1 MDASRPTPS
10 TLFLEQ
16 YLERVAF
23 HIAYSHDEFVYVD
36 GFSGPW
42 KAIDEGLED
51 TSFMIAIRK
60 LQYVREALGKV
71 GKAPRIRCLFI
82 EADHSRFVAL
92 ESATRDVARLETK
105 ALCGDFETLIPDIQQ
120 FVGTGFSLIFID
132 PTGWD
137 GFAMARIAPLLNNAR
152 GEVIVNFMYDHINR
166 FLNDTRPEIEA
177 SFHRLFGTD
186 QWTFVRSVADREQ
199 IVEYYGAQLQQHGA
213 YPFVTC
219 TPILKPLADRP
230 YFYLLYCTRNIRGL
244 IEFRA
249 TEQRSLPARQQA
261 RDAGKQRHRI
271 AKTGQQELYD
281 ASDLGTPSA
290 LELRTQQTTDRR
302 QENVSPPRRH
312 LETQLTYEHLLGKLL
327 VQPFVSEKDVKQLIA
342 DATRR
347 GEPGNRRAH
356 GQANRTAP
364 PLRAP
369 RSHGI
374 LSILLTNPQ
383 RVPEWFHSDA
393 PHLGAIN
400 TLSASIAEA
409 E

>member
-1 MDASRPTPS
+1 MDAELYHGREQTYAKH
-10 TLFLEQ
+10 LFLEQ

-23 HIAYSHDEFVYVD
+23 HIAYAHDEFVYVD

-42 KAIDEGLED
+42 KATGEGLED

-71 GKAPRIRCLFI
+71 GKAPRMRCLFI
-82 EADHSRFVAL
+82 EADPVRFVAL
-92 ESATRDVARLETK
+92 EAATRNVARLETK

-137 GFAMARIAPLLNNAR
+137 GFAMEPITTLLNNAR

-186 QWTFVRSVADREQ
+186 QWKFIRTVADREQ
-199 IVEYYGAQLQQHGA
+199 IVEYYGAQLQKHGA
-213 YPFVTC
+213 YPFVTF

-230 YFYLLYCTRNIRGL
+230 HFYLLYCTRNIRGL

-249 TEQRSLPARQQA
+249 TEQRSLPAQQQA

-281 ASDLGTPSA
+281 ASDLSTPHT
-290 LELRTQQTTDRR
+290 LEHERNR
-302 QENVSPPRRH
+302 QLAKATERFTA
-312 LETQLTYEHLLGKLL
+312 ETAPGKQLTYEHLLGKLL

-347 GEPGNRRAH
+347 GDMVIDGLT
-356 GQANRTAP
+356 GKQTAP
-364 PLRAP
+364 RLHCVLRG
-369 RSHGI
+369 R
-374 LSILLTNPQ
+374 T
-383 RVPEWFHSDA
+383 R
-393 PHLGAIN
+393 
-400 TLSASIAEA
+400 T
-409 E
+409 

>member
-1 MDASRPTPS
+1 MDAELYHGREQTYAKH
-10 TLFLEQ
+10 LFLEQ

-23 HIAYSHDEFVYVD
+23 HIAYAHDEFVYVD

-71 GKAPRIRCLFI
+71 GKAPRMRCLFI
-82 EADHSRFVAL
+82 EADRSRFVAL
-92 ESATRDVARLETK
+92 EEATRDVARLETK

-137 GFAMARIAPLLNNAR
+137 GFAMERISPLLNNAK

-186 QWTFVRSVADREQ
+186 QWTFVRSAADREQ

-271 AKTGQQELYD
+271 AKTGQEELYD
-281 ASDLGTPSA
+281 ASDLGTLSA
-290 LELRTQQTTDRR
+290 LDHERNKQLTKARERFTA
-302 QENVSPPRRH
+302 
-312 LETQLTYEHLLGKLL
+312 ETAPGKQLTYEHLLGKLL

-342 DATRR
+342 EATRR
-347 GEPGNRRAH
+347 GDLVIDGLT
-356 GQANRTAP
+356 GKQTAP
-364 PLRAP
+364 RLHCVLRG
-369 RSHGI
+369 RTES
-374 LSILLTNPQ
+374 
-383 RVPEWFHSDA
+383 
-393 PHLGAIN
+393 
-400 TLSASIAEA
+400 
-409 E
+409 

>member
-1 MDASRPTPS
+1 M
-10 TLFLEQ
+10 
-16 YLERVAF
+16 
-23 HIAYSHDEFVYVD
+23 
-36 GFSGPW
+36 
-42 KAIDEGLED
+42 
-51 TSFMIAIRK
+51 
-60 LQYVREALGKV
+60 
-71 GKAPRIRCLFI
+71 RCLFI
-82 EADHSRFVAL
+82 EADRSRFVAL
-92 ESATRDVARLETK
+92 EQATRDVARLETK

-186 QWTFVRSVADREQ
+186 QWTFVRSAADREQ

-271 AKTGQQELYD
+271 ARTGQEELYD
-281 ASDLGTPSA
+281 ASDLGTLSA
-290 LELRTQQTTDRR
+290 LGDERKKQLTKARERFAAETT
-302 QENVSPPRRH
+302 PGK
-312 LETQLTYEHLLGKLL
+312 QLTYEHLLGKLL

-342 DATRR
+342 DAIRR
-347 GEPGNRRAH
+347 GDLVIDGLT
-356 GQANRTAP
+356 GKQTAP
-364 PLRAP
+364 RLHCVLRG
-369 RSHGI
+369 RTES
-374 LSILLTNPQ
+374 
-383 RVPEWFHSDA
+383 
-393 PHLGAIN
+393 
-400 TLSASIAEA
+400 
-409 E
+409 

>member
-1 MDASRPTPS
+1 MDAELYHGREQTYAKH
-10 TLFLEQ
+10 LFLEQ

-23 HIAYSHDEFVYVD
+23 HIAYSNDEFVYVD

-60 LQYVREALGKV
+60 LEYVREALGKI
-71 GKAPRIRCLFI
+71 GKAPRVRCLFI
-82 EADHSRFVAL
+82 EAEPTRFVAL
-92 ESATRDVARLETK
+92 EAATHDVARLETK

-137 GFAMARIAPLLNNAR
+137 GFAMERIAPLLKNAR

-177 SFHRLFGTD
+177 SFHRLFGTN
-186 QWTFVRSVADREQ
+186 QWTFLRNVADREQ

-249 TEQRSLPARQQA
+249 TEERSLRPQQQA

-281 ASDLGTPSA
+281 AADLGTPSA
-290 LELRTQQTTDRR
+290 LE
-302 QENVSPPRRH
+302 QERAKQLTKARERFAA
-312 LETQLTYEHLLGKLL
+312 ETAPGKQLTYEHLLGKLL
-327 VQPFVSEKDVKQLIA
+327 VQPFVSERDVKQLIA
-342 DATRR
+342 NATRR
-347 GEPGNRRAH
+347 GDIVIEGLT
-356 GQANRTAP
+356 GKQTAP
-364 PLRAP
+364 RLDCVLRG
-369 RSHGI
+369 RLES
-374 LSILLTNPQ
+374 
-383 RVPEWFHSDA
+383 
-393 PHLGAIN
+393 
-400 TLSASIAEA
+400 
-409 E
+409 